1 MVILSFA
8 TFFQFDYLVYTTS
21 EDSASNSASDSS
33 SLSSTSQS
41 SQSSTSS
48 TSQSSS
54 STASG
59 YSGAAQTNTVSQ
71 QQHSTDVPVGN
82 TSSTNAS
89 NHLGTSTIVGISLG
103 AVCTLLLVVVLAL
116 WRIHRKRRRNAES
129 RYAPTTYLDPTQ
141 SSTGNS
147 TEPFA
152 ILPPSPSSN
161 AHAYR
166 SSGTSTHVA
175 GDTSDHPD
183 APWLQ
188 MVGLGSRHLDPS
200 VPTLVTPRPVNLHT
214 AQNEYHDQQERRQRQ
229 RHDLLEGEEL
239 PDHDYIQTPFTDGRM
254 TATSRTMTA
263 PPPYIRSP
271 PVYSAE

>member
-1 MVILSFA
+1 
-8 TFFQFDYLVYTTS
+8 LVYTTS
-21 EDSASNSASDSS
+21 DDPASNSASDSS
-33 SLSSTSQS
+33 TSSNTSQS

-54 STASG
+54 PGSG
-59 YSGAAQTNTVSQ
+59 YSGAAPTNTINQ
-71 QQHSTDVPVGN
+71 QQPSGNAPVGN
-82 TSSTNAS
+82 T
-89 NHLGTSTIVGISLG
+89 TSTDPSNRLDTSAIVGISLG

-129 RYAPTTYLDPTQ
+129 RYAPTTYFDPTQ
-141 SSTGNS
+141 SSTGTS

-152 ILPPSPSSN
+152 ILPLSPSN
-161 AHAYR
+161 HAHAYQ
-166 SSGTSTHVA
+166 SSGTSTHVV
-175 GDTSDHPD
+175 GGTSDHPD

-188 MVGLGSRHLDPS
+188 MVGLGSRHADPS
-200 VPTLVTPRPVNLHT
+200 VPTLVTPRPINLHT

-229 RHDLLEGEEL
+229 RHDLHEGEEL